1 MVMNNKLFKQKLLI
15 IIDMLICLVC
25 ALFVSVF
32 FYRLKL
38 IASIKMEIIVL
49 SIILLPLTMAL
60 SMIFFK
66 GYTNQIKNTTM
77 DQLNRYIKAIFV
89 CAVLYALQDMIFG
102 YYDMVVC
109 KIVSSLISGFFII
122 QMRILYIQLSFKKE
136 IKLEG
141 CVKKKRKVVSTS
153 IPNKEMVIRAK
164 DFYNE
169 SL

>member
-1 MVMNNKLFKQKLLI
+1 MVINKKLFKQRLLI
-15 IIDMLICLVC
+15 IIDMLICLLC
-25 ALFVSVF
+25 ALFVSIF

-38 IASIKMEIIVL
+38 IASIKMEMIVL
-49 SIILLPLTMAL
+49 SVILLPLTMAL

-66 GYTNQIKNTTM
+66 GYTDQMKNTTM

-89 CAVLYALQDMIFG
+89 CVVLYTLQDMIFG

-122 QMRILYIQLSFKKE
+122 QMRILYIQISLKNE

-141 CVKKKRKVVSTS
+141 CVKKKRLVNTTIS
-153 IPNKEMVIRAK
+153 NKEMVIRAK

-169 SL
+169 GL